1 MFKLCNATKKGIKKN
16 MITIKN
22 ETRNFTKVEQ
32 YLMTKAPTI
41 KTVKTLDDGDVINVA
56 GYIEF
61 VDVKEDG
68 TTSEL
73 MSIIT
78 PDNMVYSTQSVTFKR
93 SIKDI
98 ETVMQGFPFP
108 VKKISGQSNAG
119 RKYVDCVLDIDS
131 L

>member
-1 MFKLCNATKKGIKKN
+1 

-22 ETRNFTKVEQ
+22 ETRNFTKVEE
-32 YLMTKAPTI
+32 YLLTKAPTI
-41 KTVKTLDDGDVINVA
+41 KTVKTLSDGDVINVA
-56 GYIEF
+56 GYLEF
-61 VDVKEDG
+61 IDEKDDG
-68 TTSEL
+68 TTVEL

-78 PDNMVYSTQSVTFKR
+78 TENAVYSTQSVTFKR

-98 ETVMQGFPFP
+98 ESVMQGFPFP
-108 VKKISGQSNAG
+108 VKKISGQSKAG

>member
-1 MFKLCNATKKGIKKN
+1 MSMHNTTHSKKGNKSMLK
-16 MITIKN
+16 ITNTTK
-22 ETRNFTKVEQ
+22 EFTAVER
-32 YLMTKAPTI
+32 YLMTTAPTI
-41 KTVKTLDDGDVINVA
+41 NTVKNLPDGDVINVA

-61 VDVKEDG
+61 TDEKDDG
-68 TTSEL
+68 TTAEL

-78 PDNMVYSTQSVTFKR
+78 TDNTVFSTQSVTFKR

-108 VKKISGQSNAG
+108 VKKISGQSKAG
-119 RKYVDCVLDIDS
+119 RKFVDCVLDIDS